1 VPLVIV
7 SKLIGAGRGLAAALV
22 RRASVVALDW
32 DTRQK
37 SRFEALDSAGRRL
50 AVFLPRGRIVRGGD
64 VLVGEDG
71 SLIRVEA
78 LAQPILVV
86 TAPAGGD
93 AASASLALAKAAY
106 HLGNRH
112 VPLEVRADRLVLE
125 PDHVLAEL
133 LARMGL
139 DVATTSGAFE
149 PEPGAY
155 DTAGTGRGHAHPA
168 SATHGDGHDHDHDH
182 AHEYAHGHG
191 HGHRTGHDH
200 AHAHDHGSADEHG
213 HDAHQHDHSHDARDH
228 VHDHSCGHAHAHS
241 HEVGAD
247 RPDLRKEDS

>member
-1 VPLVIV
+1 MPLVIV
-7 SKLIGAGRGLAAALV
+7 SKLIGAGRGLAPALV

-50 AVFLPRGRIVRGGD
+50 AVFLPRGRVVRGND

-86 TAPAGGD
+86 TAAANGD
-93 AASASLALAKAAY
+93 AASASLTLAKAAY

-125 PDHVLAEL
+125 PDHVLAEML
-133 LARMGL
+133 SRMGL
-139 DVATTSGAFE
+139 EVATTSGPFE

-155 DTAGTGRGHAHPA
+155 DAAPVAGGHEHAHGPAHQHAHGPAHEHGHAQDHTQDHTHGHAH
-168 SATHGDGHDHDHDH
+168 GDAHEHAHHDHGHHEH
-182 AHEYAHGHG
+182 AHEHGQ
-191 HGHRTGHDH
+191 
-200 AHAHDHGSADEHG
+200 AHAP
-213 HDAHQHDHSHDARDH
+213 DH
-228 VHDHSCGHAHAHS
+228 VHDHSCGHAHEPAEAARAS
-241 HEVGAD
+241 PSTRGGDE
-247 RPDLRKEDS
+247 S

>member
-7 SKLIGAGRGLAAALV
+7 SKLIPAGRGLAAALV

-50 AVFLPRGRIVRGGD
+50 AVFLPRGRIARGGD

-71 SLIRVEA
+71 SLIRVDA

-86 TAPAGGD
+86 SPAATLD
-93 AASASLALAKAAY
+93 AASAALALAKAAY

-112 VPLEVRADRLVLE
+112 VPLEVRGDRLVLE
-125 PDHVLAEL
+125 PDHVLAEM

-139 DVATTSGAFE
+139 QVATASGAFE

-155 DTAGTGRGHAHPA
+155 EAPAAH
-168 SATHGDGHDHDHDH
+168 S
-182 AHEYAHGHG
+182 HENARAHG
-191 HGHRTGHDH
+191 R
-200 AHAHDHGSADEHG
+200 AKAHDHS
-213 HDAHQHDHSHDARDH
+213 QDH
-228 VHDHSCGHAHAHS
+228 VHDDSCGHAHEHPHAAVH
-241 HEVGAD
+241 APK
-247 RPDLRKEDS
+247 PDGKAS

>member
-1 VPLVIV
+1 VPLLIV
-7 SKLIGAGRGLAAALV
+7 SKLIGAGRGLAPALV

-32 DTRQK
+32 DTRRK

-86 TAPAGGD
+86 TAPARGD
-93 AASASLALAKAAY
+93 AGSAPLALAKAAY

-139 DVATTSGAFE
+139 DVATTSGPFE

-155 DTAGTGRGHAHPA
+155 DAASNAHGHAHA
-168 SATHGDGHDHDHDH
+168 HGEPQDHDH
-182 AHEYAHGHG
+182 AH
-191 HGHRTGHDH
+191 D
-200 AHAHDHGSADEHG
+200 HAHDHSCDHAHG
-213 HDAHQHDHSHDARDH
+213 HRHAAGDRSNRD
-228 VHDHSCGHAHAHS
+228 
-241 HEVGAD
+241 ED
-247 RPDLRKEDS
+247 R

>member
-1 VPLVIV
+1 MPLVIV

-86 TAPAGGD
+86 TPPAGGD

-112 VPLEVRADRLVLE
+112 VALEVRDDRLVLE

-139 DVATTSGAFE
+139 EVATTSGAFE

-155 DTAGTGRGHAHPA
+155 DATGLGRGHLHPA
-168 SATHGDGHDHDHDH
+168 NATHGDEHGHDHVHDDAHGHAHGHAHDH
-182 AHEYAHGHG
+182 ARGHGHADGHG
-191 HGHRTGHDH
+191 HGH
-200 AHAHDHGSADEHG
+200 
-213 HDAHQHDHSHDARDH
+213 DAHRHDHSPDPRDH
-228 VHDHSCGHAHAHS
+228 VHDHSCDHAHAHS
-241 HEVGAD
+241 HEAAAD
-247 RPDLRKEDS
+247 ASHPGKERS

>member
-1 VPLVIV
+1 MPLVIV
-7 SKLIGAGRGLAAALV
+7 SKLIGAGRGLAPALV

-50 AVFLPRGRIVRGGD
+50 AVFLPRGRSVRGGD

-86 TAPAGGD
+86 TAPANDD

-125 PDHVLAEL
+125 PDHVLAGM

-139 DVATTSGAFE
+139 EVATTSGAFE

-155 DTAGTGRGHAHPA
+155 EAAAVPR
-168 SATHGDGHDHDHDH
+168 
-182 AHEYAHGHG
+182 GHG
-191 HGHRTGHDH
+191 HGHEHEHDH
-200 AHAHDHGSADEHG
+200 DRDHDHKHDHGHAHG
-213 HDAHQHDHSHDARDH
+213 PGH
-228 VHDHSCGHAHAHS
+228 VHDHSCDHGPEHPQATH
-241 HEVGAD
+241 AD
-247 RPDLRKEDS
+247 RSHRGGEDS

>member
-1 VPLVIV
+1 M
-7 SKLIGAGRGLAAALV
+7 
-22 RRASVVALDW
+22 RRASAVALDW

-78 LAQPILVV
+78 LAQPILIV

-139 DVATTSGAFE
+139 EVATTSGAFE

-155 DTAGTGRGHAHPA
+155 DTAGATRGHAHTA
-168 SATHGDGHDHDHDH
+168 SAPARPRPRSRHDHDHDH
-182 AHEYAHGHG
+182 DARTRCTHGTITCTSTLTIAHHSC
-191 HGHRTGHDH
+191 DH
-200 AHAHDHGSADEHG
+200 AHAHP
-213 HDAHQHDHSHDARDH
+213 
-228 VHDHSCGHAHAHS
+228 
-241 HEVGAD
+241 HEAAAD
-247 RPDLRKEDS
+247 RSNRGKEES

>member
-7 SKLIGAGRGLAAALV
+7 SKLIGAGRGLAPALV

-37 SRFEALDSAGRRL
+37 SRFEALDSAGRHL
-50 AVFLPRGRIVRGGD
+50 AVFLPRGRIARGGD

-71 SLIRVEA
+71 SLVRVEA

-86 TAPAGGD
+86 TASARSD
-93 AASASLALAKAAY
+93 AAGASLALAKAAY

-112 VPLEVRADRLVLE
+112 VPLEVRGDRLVLE

-133 LARMGL
+133 LVRMGL
-139 DVATTSGAFE
+139 EVATTSGPFE

-155 DTAGTGRGHAHPA
+155 DAAAHGHAHP
-168 SATHGDGHDHDHDH
+168 SERRVHDHDHDH
-182 AHEYAHGHG
+182 DHGAGHDPGHAHGP
-191 HGHRTGHDH
+191 
-200 AHAHDHGSADEHG
+200 SC
-213 HDAHQHDHSHDARDH
+213 DHSHDHSPVAAARG
-228 VHDHSCGHAHAHS
+228 SKRGG
-241 HEVGAD
+241 EGA
-247 RPDLRKEDS
+247 

>member
-1 VPLVIV
+1 MPLVIV

-50 AVFLPRGRIVRGGD
+50 AVFLPRGRTVRGGD

-86 TAPAGGD
+86 TAPAG
-93 AASASLALAKAAY
+93 AASDSASLALAKAAY

-112 VPLEVRADRLVLE
+112 VPLAIEADRLVLE

-133 LARMGL
+133 LVRMGL
-139 DVATTSGAFE
+139 EVATTTGAFE
-149 PEPGAY
+149 PEAGAY
-155 DTAGTGRGHAHPA
+155 DAASPQSSGPAGHVQGHDRAHGMTMRTGMTRHGHDRAWARSCAH
-168 SATHGDGHDHDHDH
+168 GHDHPH
-182 AHEYAHGHG
+182 
-191 HGHRTGHDH
+191 GHDH
-200 AHAHDHGSADEHG
+200 EHD
-213 HDAHQHDHSHDARDH
+213 R
-228 VHDHSCGHAHAHS
+228 
-241 HEVGAD
+241 
-247 RPDLRKEDS
+247 